1 MIADIFLCVLMTAI
15 VFFFTVAVNNFS
27 LASILTAAFFLSI
40 YFAMTFAERKKKGSG
55 VKCRRIFQITFALFF
70 CVAFIGNLLDERG
83 SMTITESA
91 MSNGELPFCHIAIP
105 QILIPFVIT
114 KNLIF
119 PARISGHFAAAAS
132 MIAIWLCVTLTI
144 GRGWC
149 SHVCFY
155 GGWEEGFSRVAKKRR
170 LNLLSKNKDIRNF
183 QMGFLAFIV
192 LASLAEMAAIY
203 CQWFC
208 PFKLVTEFSPVADI
222 PSLIAAVIFIGIFF
236 AFVVVLPIL
245 SKRRTQCSAICPFG
259 AFASLTDKISMFK
272 IQIDT
277 EKCKG
282 CLKCAAAC
290 PFGAID
296 ITTIQQ
302 KKGAPEFTCAKCGE
316 CIGVCSEKAIS
327 YKFRFEKSCKPAPK
341 TKFGKALQEILEPAR
356 AFRFAAYTFAFIM
369 GSGFFIYTAQK
380 IISLL
385 GGAK

>member
-149 SHVCFY
+149 SHVCF
-155 GGWEEGFSRVAKKRR
+155 
-170 LNLLSKNKDIRNF
+170 
-183 QMGFLAFIV
+183 
-192 LASLAEMAAIY
+192 
-203 CQWFC
+203 
-208 PFKLVTEFSPVADI
+208 
-222 PSLIAAVIFIGIFF
+222 
-236 AFVVVLPIL
+236 
-245 SKRRTQCSAICPFG
+245 
-259 AFASLTDKISMFK
+259 
-272 IQIDT
+272 
-277 EKCKG
+277 
-282 CLKCAAAC
+282 
-290 PFGAID
+290 
-296 ITTIQQ
+296 
-302 KKGAPEFTCAKCGE
+302 
-316 CIGVCSEKAIS
+316 
-327 YKFRFEKSCKPAPK
+327 
-341 TKFGKALQEILEPAR
+341 
-356 AFRFAAYTFAFIM
+356 
-369 GSGFFIYTAQK
+369 
-380 IISLL
+380 
-385 GGAK
+385 